1 MGAIGYEQIPVH
13 HTLNKA
19 ASENQVQDTP
29 DINTEDSNVL
39 KNDNDDSNDKI
50 NVDMEYATT
59 SAIVIKRSVNDDSSD
74 EETRPNTK
82 KMSAFSSPV
91 SKLTGTC
98 VYKLSDFPPS

>member
-19 ASENQVQDTP
+19 ASKNQVN
-29 DINTEDSNVL
+29 INTEDSNVL

-74 EETRPNTK
+74 EETRPHAK
-82 KMSAFSSPV
+82 KMSAFSSSV